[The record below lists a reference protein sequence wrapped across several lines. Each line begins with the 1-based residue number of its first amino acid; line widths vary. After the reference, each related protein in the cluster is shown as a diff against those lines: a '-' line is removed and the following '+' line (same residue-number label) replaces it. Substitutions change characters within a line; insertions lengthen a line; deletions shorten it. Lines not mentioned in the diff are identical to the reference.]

1 MIYLKPPSELVAE
14 SGAELSS
21 ALLLS
26 GPKNS
31 RDEQEWKG
39 TQTSGATAMA
49 LP

>member
-1 MIYLKPPSELVAE
+1 MIYLKPPSEPVAE

-26 GPKNS
+26 APKIQGMN
-31 RDEQEWKG
+31 RIG
-39 TQTSGATAMA
+39 TQTSAATAMA